1 MKTRTRKK
9 APADCRPRIAELF
22 AYLDGELSASR
33 CAVIERHIAD
43 CECCETL
50 AADVRR
56 LIAACRAKGR
66 EPLPASLRA
75 RARAAAKRLARQARA

>member
-9 APADCRPRIAELF
+9 ASGACRPRIADLF

-33 CAVIERHIAD
+33 CAAIERHMTD

-56 LIAACRAKGR
+56 LISACRAKGR
-66 EPLPASLRA
+66 EPLPASLQA
-75 RARAAAKRLARQARA
+75 RARAAAKQMARER

>member
-1 MKTRTRKK
+1 MKTRARKTE
-9 APADCRPRIAELF
+9 AGDCRPRVADLF
-22 AYLDGELSASR
+22 AYLDGELSARR
-33 CAVIERHIAD
+33 CAEIEQHIRD
-43 CECCETL
+43 CGCCETL

-75 RARAAAKRLARQARA
+75 RARSAARRLARQART